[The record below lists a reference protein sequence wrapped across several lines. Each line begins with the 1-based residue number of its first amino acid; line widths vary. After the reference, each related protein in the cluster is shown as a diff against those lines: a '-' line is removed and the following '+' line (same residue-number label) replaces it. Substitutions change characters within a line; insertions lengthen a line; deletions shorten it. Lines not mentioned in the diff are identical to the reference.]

1 MTRRNRGPKRRIIS
15 AERRDSRRV
24 SIIGAGRLGA
34 AFAIALRM
42 AGHSIELVVTEH
54 AANARKVSRL
64 VGGKTVGLSANQ
76 VRRLTADQAER
87 LQRTSLFIIST
98 PDDAIA
104 PVSAE
109 LAAALKPLLTKN
121 PKTRRPRIALHTS
134 GALTSKAL
142 KPLKELGFSV
152 GSLHPLVSIS
162 DSKTGAEWL
171 TRAYFSVEGDAEAI
185 RSARTLVR
193 GIGGRAFE
201 INAESKALYHAAA
214 LMASPNMTALFD
226 VALEMLTR
234 CGLSRSIARK
244 VLLPLV
250 GSTLHNLTTQDP
262 SRALTGTFKRG
273 DVATVR
279 KHIDAIQSQDLKEA
293 LAAYVVL
300 GRHSMKLAARSGKEA
315 VEIDDLLATA
325 FAESRKRS

>member
-1 MTRRNRGPKRRIIS
+1 MNRRNRGPKRRTVS
-15 AERRDSRRV
+15 AERRDRPGV

-34 AFAIALRM
+34 AFGIALRK

-54 AANARKVSRL
+54 DASARRVSRL
-64 VGGKTVGLSANQ
+64 IGGQTVGLSANQ
-76 VRRLTADQAER
+76 VRRLTTGQAER
-87 LQRTSLFIIST
+87 LNRTALFIIAT

-104 PVSAE
+104 PVSAG
-109 LAAALKPLLTKN
+109 LASALEPLLTKN
-121 PKTRRPRIALHTS
+121 PKTRRRRIALHTS
-134 GALTSKAL
+134 GALSSKVL
-142 KPLKELGFSV
+142 EPLKELGFSV

-171 TRAYFSVEGDAEAI
+171 TRAYFSVEGEAEAT
-185 RSARTLVR
+185 RSARKLVR
-193 GIGGRAFE
+193 EIGGRAFE

-226 VALEMLTR
+226 VALEMLIR
-234 CGLSRSIARK
+234 CGLSRSTARK

-250 GSTLHNLTTQDP
+250 ESTLHNLTTQDP
-262 SRALTGTFKRG
+262 SSALTGTFKRG

-279 KHIDAIQSQDLKEA
+279 KHIDAIQAEDLKEA

-300 GRHSMKLAARSGKEA
+300 GRHSAKLAALSGKQA
-315 VEIDDLLATA
+315 AEIDDLLAAA